1 MKKSELQELIREV
14 IDEVMNEAT
23 QSTTI
28 DFKDKNRG
36 DKILDIDP
44 SDAPTINKLKID
56 PNVASVTMGTKK
68 LKEMARQPII
78 YKVSDDYAD
87 KLSEL
92 PYVGS
97 SKRMVWVNGI
107 IDYIK
112 DNGPADITKI
122 AREKFNV
129 PQPRI
134 SDYARDMIRLGILA
148 PTTAGVV
155 PQFMKPK
162 AEPGE
167 EVEPEEETGI
177 VSGDL
182 SDEEIEASFA
192 QAKAAGDEEESTPEL
207 GKVPTP
213 SSASGLSDED
223 YNTFMKYT
231 DLADRLNKVKSDLN
245 RMKRA
250 KFMAGTGDIKDKS
263 STEEKRLMD
272 LKASLEQRVNNLV
285 ASSEYLQKRQS
296 KKDELDEW
304 NKNKMQYY
312 AGIIK

>member
-44 SDAPTINKLKID
+44 SDVPTINKLKTD
-56 PNVASVTMGTKK
+56 PNISSVTMGTKK

-112 DNGPADITKI
+112 DNGPTDITKI

-148 PTTAGVV
+148 PTTAGVI

-192 QAKAAGDEEESTPEL
+192 QAKAAGEEEPTPEL
-207 GKVPTP
+207 EKISTP

-223 YNTFMKYT
+223 YEVFMKYS
-231 DLADRLNKVKSDLN
+231 DLSDRLAKVKGDLN
-245 RMKRA
+245 RIKRA
-250 KFMAGTGDIKDKS
+250 KFMAGDIKDKP

-272 LKASLEQRVNNLV
+272 LKASLEQRVNDLI

>member
-14 IDEVMNEAT
+14 IDEVINEQA
-23 QSTTI
+23 TI
-28 DFKDKNRG
+28 DVSNPGSLTGPQKQTLIQRARNNTKNP
-36 DKILDIDP
+36 KI
-44 SDAPTINKLKID
+44 
-56 PNVASVTMGTKK
+56 GTADEPVEFVEKK

-97 SKRMVWVNGI
+97 SKRMVWINGI

-192 QAKAAGDEEESTPEL
+192 QAKAAGEEESTPEL
-207 GKVPTP
+207 GKAPTP

-250 KFMAGTGDIKDKS
+250 KFMKGMGDIKDKP

-272 LKASLEQRVNNLV
+272 LKASLEQRVNDLI

-304 NKNKMQYY
+304 NKKKMQYY

>member
-14 IDEVMNEAT
+14 VDEVINEQA
-23 QSTTI
+23 TI
-28 DFKDKNRG
+28 DVSNPGSLTGPQKQTLIQRARNNTKNP
-36 DKILDIDP
+36 KI
-44 SDAPTINKLKID
+44 
-56 PNVASVTMGTKK
+56 GTADEPVEFVEKK

-78 YKVSDDYAD
+78 YKLTDDYAD

-92 PYVGS
+92 SYIGS
-97 SKRMVWVNGI
+97 SKRMAWVNGI
-107 IDYIK
+107 IEYIK
-112 DNGPADITKI
+112 DNGPSDITKI

-162 AEPGE
+162 PEPGE

-192 QAKAAGDEEESTPEL
+192 KAKAAGEEE
-207 GKVPTP
+207 PTGIEKTSAP
-213 SSASGLSDED
+213 TSASELSDED
-223 YNTFMKYT
+223 YSDFMKYT
-231 DLADRLNKVKSDLN
+231 DLMDRLNSVKGDLN
-245 RMKRA
+245 RMKRSR
-250 KFMAGTGDIKDKS
+250 FMAGGGDIKDKPS
-263 STEEKRLMD
+263 DEEKRLRD
-272 LKASLEQRVNNLV
+272 LKASLEQRVNTLV
-285 ASSEYLQKRQS
+285 AGSEYLQKRQA
-296 KKDELDEW
+296 KKDELNEW
-304 NKNKMQYY
+304 NKKKMQYY